1 MKGRFSRIFELFNK
15 RNSEYYQK
23 AFRRLDKENKT
34 TFNFAAAFGSSAW
47 LVFRK
52 MYGWAALFTLI
63 YVGGCE
69 ILFAFCKDNVSK
81 IIIWLILLFFSIML
95 LGFFGNNLYYRE
107 VKSKIAKGYVEMEK
121 YNSIDPIGGIVLVG
135 IVYLLCSSFLGHL
148 LENGIISENISNLL
162 TILIG
167 VFFIAIPW
175 AINYKKFHS
184 QESAEPVEVTEE
196 SVNRYLEKADPK
208 HLTLPMLGA
217 LFIMAPL
224 SIVYILICLISVV
237 IGVETSYNQVAQQS
251 DKVAEEIIKTPN
263 NSEIS
268 KEDNDNLLNN

>member
-1 MKGRFSRIFELFNK
+1 
-15 RNSEYYQK
+15 
-23 AFRRLDKENKT
+23 
-34 TFNFAAAFGSSAW
+34 
-47 LVFRK
+47 
-52 MYGWAALFTLI
+52 
-63 YVGGCE
+63 
-69 ILFAFCKDNVSK
+69 
-81 IIIWLILLFFSIML
+81 ML

-184 QESAEPVEVTEE
+184 QESAEPVEVTEK